1 MDEDIPIGED
11 RFNVLNHQLVPHHSL
26 VPEEDEASELSPW
39 GLMEKGDNGED
50 RLAKDYC
57 PKILITDP
65 SVQALK
71 EMEEADRA
79 DLPAGWLKNRV
90 VKDFQIQQISWS

>member
-1 MDEDIPIGED
+1 M
-11 RFNVLNHQLVPHHSL
+11 VPHHSL
-26 VPEEDEASELSPW
+26 VPEEEEESELSPW
-39 GLMEKGDNGED
+39 GLMETEVDGSN
-50 RLAKDYC
+50 RLAKELL

-71 EMEEADRA
+71 EMEESDRT

-90 VKDFQIQQISWS
+90 VKIFRYSRSAGASTAYRLIVESN